1 MTESSHTA
9 AESAPLPGSDNADD
23 SQKRAKVVR
32 RSKILAVVVLVLL
45 ALGATRTVVSRMSN
59 SRSLEEG
66 TAERA
71 KVYVKVTTPKTGD
84 SGQTLSLPGT
94 LQGFVQSPIAARV
107 ERLSPPLVQGH
118 RRPRRKRRAARRDR
132 DSRNRPAA
140 FAGHRRATAGRRQS
154 RSRPQHHGTLGR
166 PAQEGRRL
174 AAGAGGKAQQQRAG
188 SRQSRC
194 RRRQRRA
201 PAAAGRL
208 QAPRGPVRRA

>member
-9 AESAPLPGSDNADD
+9 AESAPLPGSGNADD

-94 LQGFVQSPIAARV
+94 LQGFVQSPIAARSSGYLRRWYKDIGARV
-107 ERLSPPLVQGH
+107 EKGELLAEIETPEIDQQLSQAI
-118 RRPRRKRRAARRDR
+118 AAR
-132 DSRNRPAA
+132 
-140 FAGHRRATAGRRQS
+140 
-154 RSRPQHHGTLGR
+154 
-166 PAQEGRRL
+166 
-174 AAGAGGKAQQQRAG
+174 QQ
-188 SRQSRC
+188 
-194 RRRQRRA
+194 
-201 PAAAGRL
+201 AAASLDLARSTME
-208 QAPRGPVRRA
+208 R